1 MKRSVENW
9 ETQLSNIQKVQA
21 PPFLFTR
28 ITQKIVRE
36 NQVFSSPWAWT
47 LSATLAL
54 LMLFNL
60 VVITKYFQPKH
71 EAEIVAGQFF
81 QTNNF
86 Y

>member
-1 MKRSVENW
+1 MKKSIENW
-9 ETQLSNIQKVQA
+9 ETQLSNMQKVDA

-28 ITQKIVRE
+28 IAQKIKHE
-36 NQVFSSPWAWT
+36 KQVFSSPWAWA

-60 VVITKYFQPKH
+60 IVITKHFQPKH
-71 EAEIVAGQFF
+71 ETEVVAGQFF